1 MLKNT
6 IQSILRALMLFVP
19 VLVSVT
25 SAEAGPRLCA
35 RDVGTDGVTTLRF
48 IVATG
53 SDDLRGGI
61 YDNVHVAIQ
70 TDRSSDWLPITS
82 RGGLNGGRRWE
93 GWSEHAVDVPLGG
106 GCPLPLDYLRAVR
119 LTTTFRGGLFGDN
132 WNMRSIRVEWI
143 GVSGFPEHSAT
154 GLLFDDRRPRRDSYV
169 FRFTGDRQTWVCNF
183 TIRPARCS

>member
-1 MLKNT
+1 MLKNAMR
-6 IQSILRALMLFVP
+6 SIFCALMLSVP
-19 VLVSVT
+19 LLVSAP
-25 SAEAGPRLCA
+25 SAEAGRCIREL
-35 RDVGTDGVTTLRF
+35 GSDGVTALRF

-53 SDDLRGGI
+53 GDDLRGGV
-61 YDNVHVAIQ
+61 YDNVHAAIWINGA
-70 TDRSSDWLPITS
+70 TDWALITA

-93 GWSEHAVDVPLGG
+93 GWSEHTVDVPLGG
-106 GCPLPLDYLRAVR
+106 GCPWPLASLRAVR

-143 GVSGFPEHSAT
+143 GVGGIPEHSET